1 MSDTLTPETREEKYL
16 AAIAG
21 EDVEVPEPIS
31 RLEKFYMAILRNSSG
46 VAVEE
51 AKQAAQDA
59 VDYVNHTFNRL
70 DEASETLLYD
80 KQRGKIVLVNGA
92 FQECGVSVDKAYA
105 GQVVSLTYIN
115 SDGEVTEECTV
126 SDDGLV
132 FEYLPLAD
140 GYNLI
145 TVTQT
150 DPSGKNLPADDAINC
165 VVRYKRDG
173 TIEMATN
180 WGEFLTACGLSCE
193 YAETETPDDF
203 TSDAYFTRQHT
214 DDATIWDA
222 LHTSDGDYYVRIYS
236 APDDSETQIY
246 TWSFTRIEES
256 TEDGEDGGS

>member
-1 MSDTLTPETREEKYL
+1 MSDTPTPETREEKYL

-21 EDVEVPEPIS
+21 EDVEVPEPVS
-31 RLEKFYMAILRNSSG
+31 RLEKFYMAILRNSDG
-46 VAVEE
+46 VAIQE

-59 VDYVNHTFNRL
+59 VDYVNHIFNRL
-70 DEASETLLYD
+70 DEASETLSYD

-92 FQECGVSVDKAYA
+92 FLECSVKVDKEYA
-105 GQVVSLTYIN
+105 GQVVCLTYIN
-115 SDGEVTEECTV
+115 SNGEVTEECTV

-193 YAETETPDDF
+193 YVETETPDDF

-246 TWSFTRIEES
+246 TWSFTRIEGS
-256 TEDGEDGGS
+256 AEDEEDGGS